1 MGKAKNLRARLSSYF
16 QDFTALHPRTQA
28 MVTAAHSVD
37 WVTVGTEVE
46 ALTLEYTWIKEHDPR
61 FNVRYRDDKSYPYLS
76 VSVGETFPRVAIVR
90 EAKRSGVRYF
100 GPYAHAWAIRET
112 LDQLTRVFPVRSCR
126 DGVFAR
132 AVQQGRP
139 CLLGYI
145 DRCAAPCVGKVTEN
159 EYRRIVDDLCAF
171 LGGSTQKY
179 VRELQVEMKRA
190 ASEER
195 YEDAAKLRDQLGA
208 LDRVLE
214 RNAVALA
221 DATDADFIAVID
233 DPLHVG
239 VEVFH
244 VRTGRVVGER
254 SFIVEK
260 AEDLEL
266 DGYVERIMQRL
277 YGGGLTGDQSG
288 VPREILLNVMP
299 SDVETVRTWLGNLRS
314 GPVQLHV
321 PKRGDKAQLLETAL
335 ENASQALN
343 RHKLKRSSDI
353 TARSAALAQLQA
365 DLGLAEPPFRIE
377 CIDISTLQ
385 GTDTVASVVVF
396 EDALPVKNQYRTYKV
411 RTEGADDLTAVRE
424 IVERRF
430 APRDGEGGEPRHR
443 YPTSLLVI
451 DGAAGQVRAAE
462 EALATVGRSDLPV
475 VGLAKRLEEVWTS
488 EDPEPVILSRT
499 SEGLFLLQR
508 IRDEAHRVAITFHR
522 KQRSQRSRGSALEA
536 VPGLGP
542 TRVKAL
548 LKAFGSMKALGAA
561 TPAEIAE
568 VPGIGPVLAQT
579 IHNALASNHEPDS

>member
-16 QDFTALHPRTQA
+16 QDFIALHPRTQA

-46 ALTLEYTWIKEHDPR
+46 ALTLEYTWIKEYDPR

-132 AVQQGRP
+132 AAQQGRP

-145 DRCAAPCVGKVTEN
+145 ERCAAPCVGKVSEAD
-159 EYRRIVDDLCAF
+159 YRRIVDDLCAF

-179 VRELQVEMKRA
+179 VRELHNEMKLA
-190 ASEER
+190 AAEER

-214 RNAVALA
+214 RNSVVLA

-244 VRTGRVVGER
+244 VRSGRVVGER

-266 DGYVERIMQRL
+266 DGYVERILQRL
-277 YGGGLTGDQSG
+277 YGGGLVGDQSG
-288 VPREILLNVMP
+288 VPREILVNVLP
-299 SDVETVRTWLGNLRS
+299 SDVATVGAWLSDVRP
-314 GPVQLHV
+314 GPVHLRV
-321 PKRGDKAQLLETAL
+321 PQRGDKAQLMETAVR
-335 ENASQALN
+335 NATQALN
-343 RHKLKRSSDI
+343 RHKLNRASDI

-396 EDALPVKNQYRTYKV
+396 EDALPVKGQYRTYKV

-430 APRDGEGGEPRHR
+430 TPRDEGSGEPRHR

-462 EALATVGRSDLPV
+462 EALAAVGRSDLPV

-499 SEGLFLLQR
+499 SEGLYLLQR
-508 IRDEAHRVAITFHR
+508 IRDEAHRVAVTFHR
-522 KQRSQRSRGSALEA
+522 KRRAQRNRGSALES

-542 TRVKAL
+542 ARVKAL
-548 LKAFGSMKALGAA
+548 LKRFGSMKALGEA

-568 VPGIGPVLAQT
+568 VTGIGPVLAQT
-579 IHNALASNHEPDS
+579 IHNALASNHDPES

>member
-46 ALTLEYTWIKEHDPR
+46 ALTLEYTWIKEFDPR

-76 VSVGETFPRVAIVR
+76 VSVGEEFPRVAIVR

-112 LDQLTRVFPVRSCR
+112 LDQLTKVFPVRSCR

-132 AVQQGRP
+132 AVQQERP

-145 DRCAAPCVGKVTEN
+145 DRCAAPCVGKVTESD
-159 EYRRIVDDLCAF
+159 YRQIVNDLCAF

-179 VRELQVEMKRA
+179 IRGLQRAMKE
-190 ASEER
+190 ASAEER

-221 DATDADFIAVID
+221 DAIDADLIAVID

-244 VRTGRVVGER
+244 VRSGRVVGER

-260 AEDLEL
+260 AEDLDL
-266 DGYVERIMQRL
+266 AGYAERIIQRL
-277 YGGGLTGDQSG
+277 YGGGVAGDDSA
-288 VPREILLNVMP
+288 VPKEILLSVLP
-299 SDVETVRTWLGNLRS
+299 SDVATVSEWLGNLRS
-314 GPVQLHV
+314 GPVNLHV
-321 PKRGDKAQLLETAL
+321 PKRGEKAQLMETAAS
-335 ENASQALN
+335 NATQALN

-365 DLGLAEPPFRIE
+365 DLGLVEPPFRIE

-396 EDALPVKNQYRTYKV
+396 EDGLPVKGQYRTYKV

-430 APRDGEGGEPRHR
+430 APKEEGATESRHR

-462 EALATVGRSDLPV
+462 EALAAVGRSDLPV

-522 KQRSQRSRGSALEA
+522 KRRSQRSRGSVLDSI
-536 VPGLGP
+536 PGLGP
-542 TRVKAL
+542 ARVKAL
-548 LKAFGSMKALGAA
+548 LKRFGSVKSIGEA
-561 TPAEIAE
+561 TPAEIAD

-579 IHNALASNHEPDS
+579 IHHTLASNHGSGS